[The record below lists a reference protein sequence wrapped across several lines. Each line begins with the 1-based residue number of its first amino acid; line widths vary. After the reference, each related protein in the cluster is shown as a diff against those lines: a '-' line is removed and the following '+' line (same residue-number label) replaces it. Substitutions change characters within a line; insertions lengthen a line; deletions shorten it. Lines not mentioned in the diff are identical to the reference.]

1 MIQVAPQ
8 MRPSCDQILKM
19 QIVKKKM
26 AELFPDTDFEQE
38 ESQFNLLQ
46 TIRVPKNL
54 LYLTDRLPKPN
65 YNSEQRKMRNESDEA
80 RYRTYEGPQLLP
92 NIRNMA

>member
-1 MIQVAPQ
+1 M
-8 MRPSCDQILKM
+8 
-19 QIVKKKM
+19 
-26 AELFPDTDFEQE
+26 
-38 ESQFNLLQ
+38 NLLQ

-65 YNSEQRKMRNESDEA
+65 YNSEKRKMRNESDEA

-92 NIRNMA
+92 NIRNMQAHQNNQDSDQGSQERMYTDQNS